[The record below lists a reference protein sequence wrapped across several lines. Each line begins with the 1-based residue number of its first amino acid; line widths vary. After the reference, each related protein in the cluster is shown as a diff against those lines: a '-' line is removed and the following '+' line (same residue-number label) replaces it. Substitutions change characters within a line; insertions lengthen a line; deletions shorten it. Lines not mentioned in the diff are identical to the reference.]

1 MSSLLHLFCKVDD
14 FCQQFL
20 PTFKATQIQPGKRNR
35 KRSLCQSEIMT
46 ILIAFHQS
54 GYRNFKTFYTEH
66 VCRHWR
72 GEFPGLVSYQRF
84 VEFMP
89 SALVALFAYL
99 HSCLGRCSGVSFI
112 DSTALRV
119 CHNARIHQ
127 HKVFSGMAQRGKT
140 STGWFFGFK
149 LHLVVSDTGALLN
162 FTLTPRKTC
171 FTSANT
177 DDRKPVP
184 DLLSDLFG
192 KVFGDKGY
200 LSKPL
205 QGLLFERGVELITK
219 LRKNMAPRSLP
230 EADKLLL
237 RKRAIIETIID
248 QLKNIS
254 QVEHSRHRG
263 PCGFLWNLAA
273 GLIAYCHQPTKP
285 SLHLRD
291 VGALTQP

>member
-1 MSSLLHLFCKVDD
+1 
-14 FCQQFL
+14 
-20 PTFKATQIQPGKRNR
+20 
-35 KRSLCQSEIMT
+35 MT

-54 GYRNFKTFYTEH
+54 GYRDFKTFYTKY
-66 VCRHWR
+66 VCGHWR

-89 SALVALFAYL
+89 SR
-99 HSCLGRCSGVSFI
+99 LGSCSGVSFI
-112 DSTALRV
+112 DSTALKV

-127 HKVFSGMAQRGKT
+127 HKVFSGIAKRGKT

-149 LHLVVSDTGALLN
+149 LHLVVSDTGALLA
-162 FTLTPRKTC
+162 FTLTPG
-171 FTSANT
+171 NT

-184 DLLSDLFG
+184 DLLSPLFG

-200 LSKPL
+200 ISKPL
-205 QGLLFERGVELITK
+205 HDLLRGKGVELITK
-219 LRKNMAPRSLP
+219 LRKNMTPHPLP
-230 EADKLLL
+230 EVDKLLL

-254 QVEHSRHRG
+254 QIEHSRHRA

-273 GLIAYCHQPTKP
+273 GLIAYCHQSQKP
-285 SLHLRD
+285 SLHPRD
-291 VGALTQP
+291 TAALTNA

>member
-1 MSSLLHLFCKVDD
+1 MSSLLPLFCHVDD

-20 PTFKATQIQPGKRNR
+20 PTLQAHTIEPGKRKR

-54 GYRNFKTFYTEH
+54 GYRNFKPFYTH
-66 VCRHWR
+66 QVCRYWQ

-99 HSCLGRCSGVSFI
+99 HCCLGRCNGVSFL
-112 DSTALRV
+112 DSTALKV
-119 CHNARIHQ
+119 CHNARIAQ
-127 HKVFSGMAQRGKT
+127 HKVFAGIAKRGKT

-162 FTLTPRKTC
+162 FTLTP
-171 FTSANT
+171 ANT

-184 DLLSDLFG
+184 DLLGELFG

-205 QGLLFERGVELITK
+205 YDLLLEKGVELITK
-219 LRKNMAPRSLP
+219 VRKNMQPRPLP
-230 EADKLLL
+230 DADKILL

-254 QVEHSRHRG
+254 QVEHSRHRAPG
-263 PCGFLWNLAA
+263 GFLWNLAA
-273 GLIAYCHQPTKP
+273 GLIAYCHQPKKP

-291 VGALTQP
+291 TLALTTP